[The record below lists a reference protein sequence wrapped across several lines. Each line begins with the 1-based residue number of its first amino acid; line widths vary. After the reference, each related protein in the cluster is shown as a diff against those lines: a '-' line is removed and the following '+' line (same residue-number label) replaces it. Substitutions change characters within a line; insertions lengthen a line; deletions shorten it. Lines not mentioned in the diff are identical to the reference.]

1 MSKHETPL
9 TLKYWSETGGT
20 LIEEFLVVPASNECG
35 KRLLDGLILP
45 NGPTKRVSSREVDFE
60 IAGQDVIVVQTK
72 AKRLG
77 MSLLGQAMFS
87 RELLKRHDPMSIRT
101 VAICTKGDSILEKL
115 AKDYGVEIVVYP
127 TN

>member
-9 TLKYWSETGGT
+9 TLRYWSEVGGT
-20 LIEEFLVVPASNECG
+20 LVEEFLVVPASGTCA

-45 NGPTKRVSSREVDFE
+45 NGPNERVSSNEVE

-77 MSLLGQAMFS
+77 MYLLGQAVFS
-87 RELLKRHDPMSIRT
+87 AELIKRHNPKSVRT
-101 VAICTKGDSILEKL
+101 VAICTEGDSALEPL
-115 AKDYGVEIVVYP
+115 ARDYGVEIVVYP
-127 TN
+127 AEY